1 MRLFLFQFHTL
12 LTIRALQY
20 GLKSGSLIPIAL
32 FLLLKIALAKTSLGS
47 FLMPCECYTLEYL
60 VLPHDPGK

>member
-1 MRLFLFQFHTL
+1 MHLFLFQFDTL

-32 FLLLKIALAKTSLGS
+32 LLLLKIALAKTSLGS
-47 FLMPCECYTLEYL
+47 FLMPYECYTLEYL
-60 VLPHDPGK
+60 IVPHDPGK